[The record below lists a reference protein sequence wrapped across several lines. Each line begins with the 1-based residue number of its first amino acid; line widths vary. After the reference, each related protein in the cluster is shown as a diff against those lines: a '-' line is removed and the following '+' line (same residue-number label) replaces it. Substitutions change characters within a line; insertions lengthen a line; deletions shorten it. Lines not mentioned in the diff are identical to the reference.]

1 MIKNKTQIAVLCFL
15 SDVALGVWSYRK
27 ATNYDEYLKQIKI
40 VTNSPEI
47 QLQIYQMML
56 QWFTVAL
63 IAFLL
68 FHLVIYF
75 LFWKE
80 KKAAVKYIRF
90 YTLMAVVSG
99 VLMIAASYYIAVLP
113 TIIYGLSFVSAGRMQ
128 KA

>member
-75 LFWKE
+75 LLLIF
-80 KKAAVKYIRF
+80 
-90 YTLMAVVSG
+90 
-99 VLMIAASYYIAVLP
+99 
-113 TIIYGLSFVSAGRMQ
+113 
-128 KA
+128 